1 MLPYIRGIM
10 DAHRPSN
17 DAMGGSDPRQSKS
30 KRRLRRTPPRVK
42 VSRQRLDNDGDRGS
56 YVEFLHFVRSPPG
69 TTLDDVRKAL
79 SEKSRE
85 PRERTNLDDISS
97 QLMAGL
103 TVESSADKADA
114 RENFERIMES
124 KYEDD
129 DEIPNL
135 DELSCC
141 NSAIASD
148 RGAPMLAGF
157 HPSGNPALASK
168 TSPADVLA
176 WTALGMLM
184 GNGKSSASL
193 APFSSTTKGASVF
206 EDDEASMPSVE
217 GAPEETADE
226 AGTAALSADN
236 EGTRRPPTQE
246 VLLPEEEVPPC
257 STPQAVFVTAPP
269 PESMRKPRGFVYRM
283 KSEARRRLRVTGEG
297 RRS

>member
-1 MLPYIRGIM
+1 MN
-10 DAHRPSN
+10 AHH
-17 DAMGGSDPRQSKS
+17 DSDPRQSQS

-42 VSRQRLDNDGDRGS
+42 VSRQRLENDGDRDS
-56 YVEFLHFVRSPPG
+56 YVEFLHFVRSPAG
-69 TTLDDVRKAL
+69 TTLDEVRKAL

-85 PRERTNLDDISS
+85 PRKRTSLDDISS

-103 TVESSADKADA
+103 TVQSSADKADA

-135 DELSCC
+135 DESSTCK
-141 NSAIASD
+141 SPTASD
-148 RGAPMLAGF
+148 SGAPMFADF
-157 HPSGNPALASK
+157 QPSSNPARASM

-184 GNGKSSASL
+184 GNGKSSTSL
-193 APFSSTTKGASVF
+193 APFSSTAKGFSVF

-217 GAPEETADE
+217 GTLVEETADE
-226 AGTAALSADN
+226 TVAAILSADN
-236 EGTRRPPTQE
+236 EGSQRPPAQE
-246 VLLPEEEVPPC
+246 ILLPEKEVPP
-257 STPQAVFVTAPP
+257 STQRAVFVTAPP
-269 PESMRKPRGFVYRM
+269 ADSMRKPRGFVYRM
-283 KSEARRRLRVTGEG
+283 KTEARRRLRVSGEG